1 MNNTLRLKNS
11 LAQLNTTEEIGKDT
25 LNELQIQRES
35 LQNVKNNII
44 QTNSELKYSNTLLN
58 RMLQWFRR

>member
-35 LQNVKNNII
+35 LQRVKNNII